1 MPAKVTVHIPG
12 PLRGLVD
19 QQSRLQLAGGTVGE
33 VLHALVE
40 QHPKL
45 HGRLLDDEGRLNRFL
60 NVFVNNEDI
69 RFLSHLDTPVK
80 EADGIMIV
88 PAVAG
93 G

>member
-1 MPAKVTVHIPG
+1 MPTTVTVHIPG

-19 QQSRLQLAGGTVGE
+19 QEPRLQLAGGTVGE
-33 VLHALVE
+33 VLHALVDRY
-40 QHPKL
+40 PKL
-45 HGRLLDDEGRLNRFL
+45 RGRLLNDQHQLNRFL
-60 NVFVNNEDI
+60 NVFLNDEDI
-69 RFLSHLDTPVK
+69 RFLEHLDTPVK

>member
-1 MPAKVTVHIPG
+1 MSTTVTVHIPG

-19 QQSRLQLAGGTVGE
+19 QKPRLQLAGGTVRE
-33 VLHALVE
+33 VLHALLE
-40 QHPKL
+40 SYPKL
-45 HGRLLDDEGRLNRFL
+45 HGRLLDEQGQLNRFL
-60 NVFVNNEDI
+60 NVFVNDEDI

-80 EADGIMIV
+80 EADGILIV